1 MSELVEKP
9 EYLDFI
15 REAVAEDLRTGR
27 YKEVRTRF
35 PPEPNGWLHIGHAK
49 ALFVD
54 FGVAQDFGGKCNLR
68 MDDTNPE
75 KEDMEYV
82 EAIKRDI
89 KWLGFDWEDR
99 LFFASDYYEKLYELA
114 CKLIKKG
121 LAYVDDLDEE
131 QIKEFRG
138 TNVPDKNN
146 ITYTP
151 PGRNSPWRDRSPEE
165 NLDLFER
172 MRVGEFAD
180 GSKTLR
186 AKIDMAHPNL
196 LMRDPVMYRIRRIPH
211 YRTGTKWCI
220 YPMYDFAHPLSDAIE
235 GITHSLCSL
244 EYEIHRP
251 LYEWFIQNCEV
262 FPSRQIEFARL
273 NLSHT
278 VLSKRWLL
286 QLVREKKVKGWDDPR
301 MPTIAGMRRRG
312 YPAAGIRDFLGRIGI
327 AKTDSLVDIQLLEH
341 CIREELNTHANRYM
355 AVINPVKLVIENWPE
370 GKIEWLEAVNNPE
383 DPSAGIRKIP
393 FSSTLYIDRDD
404 FREVPPPKYY
414 RLYPGNQVRLRY
426 GYIVTCTGFEK
437 NPTSGEIEK
446 IRCVYDP
453 NTRGGDAPDNRKVK
467 GTIQW
472 VCAIHAIPIE
482 ARLYDHLFE
491 AERPME
497 VPEGKTFFDNLS
509 DHSLTIESRAVA
521 EPAAVEIEKGQ
532 TVQFERIGYFCKD
545 PESTSSLAVFN
556 RTVTLRDTWAKI
568 EKKFQEKPH

>member
-1 MSELVEKP
+1 MSESIEKP

-15 REAVAEDLRTGR
+15 REAVAEDLRIGR
-27 YKEVRTRF
+27 CKEVRTRF

-99 LFFASDYYEKLYELA
+99 LFFASDYYERLFELA
-114 CKLIKKG
+114 CKLINKG

-131 QIKEFRG
+131 QIKEYRG

-146 ITYTP
+146 ITFTP
-151 PGRNSPWRDRSPEE
+151 PGRNSPWRDRSPKE

-172 MRVGEFAD
+172 MRAGEFPD

-211 YRTGTKWCI
+211 YRTGTRWCI

-286 QLVREKKVKGWDDPR
+286 QLVRGKKVKGWDDPR

-341 CIREELNTHANRYM
+341 CIREELNAHANRYM
-355 AVINPVKLVIENWPE
+355 AVMNPVKLVIENWPKE
-370 GKIEWLEAVNNPE
+370 KIEWLEAINNPE

-393 FSSTLYIDRDD
+393 FSGTLYIDRED
-404 FREVPPPKYY
+404 FKETPPPKYY

-426 GYIVTCTGFEK
+426 GYVVTCTGFEK
-437 NPTSGEIEK
+437 DPISGEIER

-472 VCAIHAIPIE
+472 VCAMHAVPIE
-482 ARLYDHLFE
+482 ARLYDHLFD

-509 DHSLTIESRAVA
+509 DHSLIIESRAVA
-521 EPAAVEIEKGQ
+521 EPAIAEIGKGE

-545 PESTSSLAVFN
+545 LESTSDLAIFN
-556 RTVTLRDTWAKI
+556 RTVTLKDTWAKI
-568 EKKFQEKPH
+568 EKKLQRNP

>member
-1 MSELVEKP
+1 
-9 EYLDFI
+9 
-15 REAVAEDLRTGR
+15 
-27 YKEVRTRF
+27 
-35 PPEPNGWLHIGHAK
+35 
-49 ALFVD
+49 
-54 FGVAQDFGGKCNLR
+54 
-68 MDDTNPE
+68 
-75 KEDMEYV
+75 
-82 EAIKRDI
+82 
-89 KWLGFDWEDR
+89 
-99 LFFASDYYEKLYELA
+99 
-114 CKLIKKG
+114 
-121 LAYVDDLDEE
+121 
-131 QIKEFRG
+131 
-138 TNVPDKNN
+138 
-146 ITYTP
+146 
-151 PGRNSPWRDRSPEE
+151 
-165 NLDLFER
+165 
-172 MRVGEFAD
+172 
-180 GSKTLR
+180 
-186 AKIDMAHPNL
+186 
-196 LMRDPVMYRIRRIPH
+196 
-211 YRTGTKWCI
+211 
-220 YPMYDFAHPLSDAIE
+220 
-235 GITHSLCSL
+235 
-244 EYEIHRP
+244 
-251 LYEWFIQNCEV
+251 
-262 FPSRQIEFARL
+262 
-273 NLSHT
+273 
-278 VLSKRWLL
+278 
-286 QLVREKKVKGWDDPR
+286 
-301 MPTIAGMRRRG
+301 MRRRG

-521 EPAAVEIEKGQ
+521 EPAVVEIEKGQ

>member
-1 MSELVEKP
+1 
-9 EYLDFI
+9 
-15 REAVAEDLRTGR
+15 
-27 YKEVRTRF
+27 
-35 PPEPNGWLHIGHAK
+35 
-49 ALFVD
+49 
-54 FGVAQDFGGKCNLR
+54 
-68 MDDTNPE
+68 
-75 KEDMEYV
+75 
-82 EAIKRDI
+82 
-89 KWLGFDWEDR
+89 
-99 LFFASDYYEKLYELA
+99 
-114 CKLIKKG
+114 
-121 LAYVDDLDEE
+121 
-131 QIKEFRG
+131 
-138 TNVPDKNN
+138 
-146 ITYTP
+146 
-151 PGRNSPWRDRSPEE
+151 
-165 NLDLFER
+165 
-172 MRVGEFAD
+172 
-180 GSKTLR
+180 
-186 AKIDMAHPNL
+186 IDMAHPNL

-211 YRTGTKWCI
+211 YRTGTRWCI

-286 QLVREKKVKGWDDPR
+286 QLVRGKKVKGWDDPR

-341 CIREELNTHANRYM
+341 CIREELNAHANRYM
-355 AVINPVKLVIENWPE
+355 AVMNPVKLVIENWPK
-370 GKIEWLEAVNNPE
+370 GKIEWLEAINNPE

-393 FSSTLYIDRDD
+393 FSGTLYIDRED
-404 FREVPPPKYY
+404 FKETPPPKYY

-426 GYIVTCTGFEK
+426 GYVVTCTGFEK
-437 NPTSGEIEK
+437 DPISGEIER

-472 VCAIHAIPIE
+472 VCAMHAVPIE
-482 ARLYDHLFE
+482 ARLYDHLFD

-509 DHSLTIESRAVA
+509 DHSLIIESRAVA
-521 EPAAVEIEKGQ
+521 EPAIAEIGKGE

-545 PESTSSLAVFN
+545 LESTSDLAIFN
-556 RTVTLRDTWAKI
+556 RTVTLKDTWAKI
-568 EKKFQEKPH
+568 EKKLQRNP

>member
-437 NPTSGEIEK
+437 NPISGEIEK

-521 EPAAVEIEKGQ
+521 EPAVVEIEKGQ

>member
-341 CIREELNTHANRYM
+341 SIREELNTHANRYM

-521 EPAAVEIEKGQ
+521 EPAVVEIEKGQ

>member
-1 MSELVEKP
+1 MSESNVKT

-27 YKEVRTRF
+27 FKEVHTRF

-54 FGVAQDFGGKCNLR
+54 FGVARDFNGKCNLR

-82 EAIKRDI
+82 EAIQRDI

-99 LFFASDYYEKLYELA
+99 LFFASDYYETLYELA
-114 CKLIKKG
+114 CKLIRKG

-131 QIKEFRG
+131 QIKEYRG

-165 NLDLFER
+165 NLDLFVR
-172 MRVGEFAD
+172 MRNGEFPD
-180 GSKTLR
+180 GAKTLR

-196 LMRDPVMYRIRRIPH
+196 LMRDPVMYRIRREPH

-235 GITHSLCSL
+235 GVTHSLCSL

-251 LYEWFIQNCEV
+251 LYDWFVRNSEV

-286 QLVREKKVKGWDDPR
+286 RLVREKKVSGWDDPR

-312 YPAAGIRDFLGRIGI
+312 YSSAGIRDFLGRIGI
-327 AKTDSLVDIQLLEH
+327 AKTDSMVDIQLLEH
-341 CIREELNTHANRYM
+341 CIREDLNAHARRYM
-355 AVINPVKLVIENWPE
+355 VVLNPVKLCIENWPK
-370 GKIEWLEAVNNPE
+370 GQVEWLDAVNNPE
-383 DPSAGIRKIP
+383 DPGAGTRKIP
-393 FSSTLYIDRDD
+393 FSGTLYIDHDD

-414 RLYPGNQVRLRY
+414 RLYPENQVRLRY
-426 GYIVTCTGFEK
+426 GYIVTCTGYEK
-437 NPTSGEIEK
+437 DSESGEITLIK
-446 IRCVYDP
+446 CRYDP
-453 NTRGGDAPDNRKVK
+453 ATRGGDAPDNRKVK
-467 GTIQW
+467 GTIHW
-472 VCAIHAIPIE
+472 VSAEHSVPFT

-497 VPEGKTFFDNLS
+497 APEGKTFLDNLS
-509 DHSLTIESRAVA
+509 DHSLTVEKNARAEPAVA
-521 EPAAVEIEKGQ
+521 EIEVGT
-532 TVQFERIGYFCKD
+532 TVQFERMGYFCKD
-545 PESTSSLAVFN
+545 PDSTDSGAVFN
-556 RTVTLRDTWAKI
+556 RTVTLKDTWAKL
-568 EKKFQEKPH
+568 EKKLQEKA

>member
-286 QLVREKKVKGWDDPR
+286 QLVREKKVTGWDDPR

-312 YPAAGIRDFLGRIGI
+312 YPASGIRDFLGRIGI

-393 FSSTLYIDRDD
+393 FSNTLYIDRDD

-521 EPAAVEIEKGQ
+521 EPAVVEIEKGQ